1 MTMTTSNRQ
10 RTRTEVKSELVFI
23 DRSVK
28 VGQFSRWMTHQRPK
42 IGGYH
47 RVGVVWLVVL
57 FCVCQSSVNWSV
69 VCGSWCDSAS
79 SYFESVAFHH
89 CRALVGVL
97 FSAAK

>member
-1 MTMTTSNRQ
+1 MDDTSTTEDWRLSSSR
-10 RTRTEVKSELVFI
+10 SCLV
-23 DRSVK
+23 S
-28 VGQFSRWMTHQRPK
+28 GS
-42 IGGYH
+42 
-47 RVGVVWLVVL
+47 VL

-97 FSAAK
+97 FSAAKVIREMSRELCDSN